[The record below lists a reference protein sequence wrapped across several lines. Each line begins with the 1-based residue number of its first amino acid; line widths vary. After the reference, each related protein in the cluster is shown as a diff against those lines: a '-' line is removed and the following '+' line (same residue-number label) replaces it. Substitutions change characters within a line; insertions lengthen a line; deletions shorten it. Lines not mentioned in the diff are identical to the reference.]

1 LGVRRREES
10 GHRKRRGW
18 TALLAL
24 SVLGAATPA
33 SATRPAAPAPSVAR
47 PALWVVGDHDTI
59 IYLFGT
65 FHAHDGKAR
74 WFSEAVKAAFDGSEQ
89 LVLETLVPQGRKAI
103 AAAVKRQQASAAP
116 ARPDGL
122 ATARVAIAA
131 ARSSGLSVEQG
142 ADAVLHR
149 AAAASGKPIEGL
161 ETVEQQLGM
170 YQRLPGPSPRLQQAG
185 SATPD
190 PALAAFMRQMMAAWD
205 RGDPSTFEAVIGAVR
220 TQSPDAYRVMF
231 QERNT
236 HWAEWIARR
245 LEEPGTVFMAVGTGH
260 LVGRDSVQAKLASK
274 GIRSARVN

>member
-1 LGVRRREES
+1 LGVRRKEVS
-10 GHRKRRGW
+10 GQRTRRGW
-18 TALLAL
+18 ASLLAL
-24 SVLGAATPA
+24 GALGAATPA
-33 SATRPAAPAPSVAR
+33 IATRPASPASAVAR

-74 WFSEAVKAAFDGSEQ
+74 WFSEAVKVAFDGSEQ
-89 LVLETLVPQGRKAI
+89 LVLETVVPQGRKAI
-103 AAAVKRQQASAAP
+103 DAAVKRQRASAVP
-116 ARPDGL
+116 VRPDGL

-131 ARSSGLSVEQG
+131 ARSTGLVVEQG
-142 ADAVLHR
+142 ADAVLLR
-149 AAAASGKPIEGL
+149 AASATGKPIEGL
-161 ETVEQQLGM
+161 ETFDQQLGM
-170 YQRLPGPSPRLQQAG
+170 YQRLPGPSIRLQQAG
-185 SATPD
+185 SAGPN
-190 PALAAFMRQMMAAWD
+190 PALTSFMRQMMTAWD

-220 TQSPDAYRVMF
+220 AQSPDAYRVMF

-260 LVGRDSVQAKLASK
+260 LVGRDSVQAKLATL